1 MAIIPWWTQEIA
13 DFDKLSLYWYFF
25 YEKSMC
31 NSNVIHLKLQTDFF
45 FIGLENIKSKGTVI
59 VSIATHFSRHIVS
72 DENFS
77 YFKK

>member
-1 MAIIPWWTQEIA
+1 
-13 DFDKLSLYWYFF
+13 
-25 YEKSMC
+25 MC
-31 NSNVIHLKLQTDFF
+31 NSNVIHLKLQTFF